1 MSLDAYTH
9 SILAN
14 QRMNQYLREAAGDR
28 LADEA
33 LAARG
38 SLRRRSSSP
47 WLRLFER
54 LGAGLQLGAGRQ
66 LGAVWPA
73 RPWRGGQ
80 HDGGPLPQACGG
92 SSCRD

>member
-38 SLRRRSSSP
+38 SLRRRSSTV
-47 WLRLFER
+47 
-54 LGAGLQLGAGRQ
+54 A
-66 LGAVWPA
+66 
-73 RPWRGGQ
+73 
-80 HDGGPLPQACGG
+80 AC
-92 SSCRD
+92 SAW